1 MQTCVPPACI
11 GVYRLAQTLSPD
23 RTFLALDAE
32 GRQVVLKML
41 DEDCLLR
48 GKLHPDIHD
57 RLARVR
63 ELADTSVANLYGV
76 ERDGN
81 RVFAV
86 WEYLQGKTFGQ
97 RVAEMPSASELVTL
111 ARELSLA
118 VESMH
123 ALGIVHGRI
132 HAGNVIIDAHNR
144 IRLTHVSPLLYDNQA
159 SDLHDVAN
167 LVIDAGKARGWNVAA
182 APATVAT
189 LAQWRARL
197 GETSA
202 VAARSSAA
210 PSHHDASP
218 RWRAM
223 LAAGMVTLV
232 GIALAVAVIA
242 IKRQTTRPPV
252 VPPEASPQAM
262 QANR

>member
-1 MQTCVPPACI
+1 MSLPPANI
-11 GVYRLAQTLSPD
+11 GAYHIVRVLTPERTLLAT
-23 RTFLALDAE
+23 DAD
-32 GRQVVLKML
+32 GRQVILKML

-63 ELADTSVANLYGV
+63 ELADTAVANLYGV

-97 RVAEMPSASELVTL
+97 RVAELPSAAELMAL

-123 ALGIVHGRI
+123 ALGIVHGQI
-132 HAGNVIIDAHNR
+132 HAGNVIIDAHLR
-144 IRLTHVSPLLYDNQA
+144 IRLTHVSPLLYDNPA

-167 LVIDAGKARGWNVAA
+167 LVIAAGKQRGWNVGV
-182 APATVAT
+182 APGTVAT

-197 GETSA
+197 GEAGAA
-202 VAARSSAA
+202 VAPVSPVNR
-210 PSHHDASP
+210 PREKSP
-218 RWRAM
+218 RLRAM
-223 LAAGMVTLV
+223 LAAGIMALA
-232 GIALAVAVIA
+232 GIALVVVVRFM
-242 IKRQTTRPPV
+242 KQRTTHAPLL
-252 VPPEASPQAM
+252 PPEASPQAM
-262 QANR
+262 QSNH